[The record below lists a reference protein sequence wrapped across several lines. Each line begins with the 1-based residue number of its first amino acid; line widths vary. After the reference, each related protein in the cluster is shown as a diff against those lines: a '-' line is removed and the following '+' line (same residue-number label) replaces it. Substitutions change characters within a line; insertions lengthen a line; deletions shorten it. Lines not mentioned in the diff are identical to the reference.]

1 MKTILAAAAIVLSA
15 TAGAYADSSILDVYQ
30 EPAAQHSVDYTS
42 TASIGNGAYEIA
54 SARLGDGAP
63 SVDSANRGT
72 AISAGQVAPVLNSVR
87 LGDGA
92 PK

>member
-1 MKTILAAAAIVLSA
+1 MKTILAAAAVVLSA

-30 EPAAQHSVDYTS
+30 EPAVQHNVDYTA
-42 TASIGNGAYEIA
+42 TASIGNGAYEVRND
-54 SARLGDGAP
+54 RLGDGAP
-63 SVDSANRGT
+63 SVDPANRGT
-72 AISAGQVAPVLNSVR
+72 AISAAQVAPALSNVR

>member
-1 MKTILAAAAIVLSA
+1 MKTILAATAIVLSA

-30 EPAAQHSVDYTS
+30 EPAVHNVDYTS

-63 SVDSANRGT
+63 SVDPANRGT